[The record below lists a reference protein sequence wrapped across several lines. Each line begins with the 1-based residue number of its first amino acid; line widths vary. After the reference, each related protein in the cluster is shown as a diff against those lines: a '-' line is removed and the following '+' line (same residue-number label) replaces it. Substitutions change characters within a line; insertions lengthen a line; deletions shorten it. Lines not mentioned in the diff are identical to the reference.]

1 MKYHAFLG
9 DFKAAENLHREKA
22 MKQAFAGGSR
32 GLGGGHP
39 SSCRAEHRQPWLF
52 SFVALSVPRAWNCLP
67 RRRCRTRGFMRHKI
81 EQLLTE

>member
-32 GLGGGHP
+32 GLGGGRP

-67 RRRCRTRGFMRHKI
+67 RR
-81 EQLLTE
+81 